1 MDSSGSVGQRL
12 HDARRLRALDGELG
26 EVVAPVDRLHAA
38 GVFSVIQAKS
48 FSRLLALTQMK
59 MCSGEKR

>member
-1 MDSSGSVGQRL
+1 MLSSGSLGEAL
-12 HDARRLRALDGELG
+12 HDARRLRALDGDLR
-26 EVVAPVDRLHAA
+26 EVVAAVDRLHAA
-38 GVFSVIQAKS
+38 GACSVIQAKS